1 MIKGNYSSR
10 KVRLLASSYM
20 VISDYPS
27 VLKLESKALL
37 VKPSVIEK
45 NALIFGSARVL
56 NGKYDEA
63 AVFFNT
69 HCNKGRLKGKNLEWI
84 RWFYGFTNL
93 LNSRFAQA
101 EEIFLSLA
109 ASSRYILITGISAYF
124 LSNNL
129 VKYSLNP
136 EECKA
141 VTENGRNRVVTAL
154 VNAEGWK
161 KEVEKMADEIHIA
174 IIRKYIDEAGIW
186 LFKS

>member
-1 MIKGNYSSR
+1 VFSLKFKYLIIAFTIIIVFFLLVLVMLPFLVPDTLSENLRYMTLPLTFFMVFVLICLGIFFLFNYRLLSLLEREDWPALAYYLEQKILIKGNYSSR

-84 RWFYGFTNL
+84 RWF
-93 LNSRFAQA
+93 
-101 EEIFLSLA
+101 
-109 ASSRYILITGISAYF
+109 
-124 LSNNL
+124 
-129 VKYSLNP
+129 
-136 EECKA
+136 
-141 VTENGRNRVVTAL
+141 
-154 VNAEGWK
+154 
-161 KEVEKMADEIHIA
+161 
-174 IIRKYIDEAGIW
+174 
-186 LFKS
+186 

>member
-1 MIKGNYSSR
+1 MKFKYLVIVFSILIVIIISITALFPLLVGGPDFAATFRFFSLPLLIFMILLLGIIGIVLLFNYRLLSLLEREDWPALAYYLEQKILIKGYYSSR

-101 EEIFLSLA
+101 E
-109 ASSRYILITGISAYF
+109 
-124 LSNNL
+124 
-129 VKYSLNP
+129 
-136 EECKA
+136 
-141 VTENGRNRVVTAL
+141 
-154 VNAEGWK
+154 
-161 KEVEKMADEIHIA
+161 
-174 IIRKYIDEAGIW
+174 
-186 LFKS
+186 